1 MNRVAAIARRR
12 SMQSC
17 FQRRVTSCPCRSH
30 RPRRTLEKTEGGA
43 VATQTEHLAAWIVA
57 GIVIVI
63 AAAYFLLILIGSDVP
78 SPF

>member
-1 MNRVAAIARRR
+1 M
-12 SMQSC
+12 
-17 FQRRVTSCPCRSH
+17 
-30 RPRRTLEKTEGGA
+30 
-43 VATQTEHLAAWIVA
+43 ATQTEHLAAWIVA